1 MRRVIDSRDE
11 IIRDAFF
18 RLWNLKELKT
28 VLEDFKEIKNMVV
41 GFASLIGIGGIG
53 YVSYFTKW
61 PLGAKLVI
69 VILVVLLIVA
79 ITLVRNVLRV
89 AQEKCSKCSLKI
101 EDDIFTLAR
110 AAHDVV
116 HAIRD
121 SIEEEGKFL
130 NAKLDELKRIFENEL
145 QHVLDRCQEYFSER
159 YDTPQIVVS
168 LMEVNDPQTPDFM
181 MTKYYSSN
189 ASIDRKKYRSY
200 ISEQKGEVAGKFLQI
215 AALRDGGKG
224 HEEMTPVIWDSS
236 MLERRKYIE
245 YEHQN
250 TNLNHEKIKKDKQ
263 DKCYDMGISSPF
275 FVNQKFMGCI
285 NVDCL
290 RKNLKTNNFKE
301 EDAEVLRFFGDAC
314 ALIYEIMELVES
326 TKSKERELQELREI
340 INDNVLDKRKL
351 MEDLNKI

>member
-1 MRRVIDSRDE
+1 MIVETKLSKML
-11 IIRDAFF
+11 FF

-28 VLEDFKEIKNMVV
+28 VLEDFREIKNMVV
-41 GFASLIGIGGIG
+41 GFAFLIGIGGIG
-53 YVSYFTKW
+53 YVSYFMKW
-61 PLGAKLVI
+61 SLGAKLVI
-69 VILVVLLIVA
+69 VFLVALLIVA
-79 ITLVRNVLRV
+79 IILVRNILLV

-101 EDDIFTLAR
+101 ENDIFTLAR

-130 NAKLDELKRIFENEL
+130 NTKLDELKRIFENEL
-145 QHVLDRCQEYFSER
+145 QHVLDRCQEYFSKR
-159 YDTPQIVVS
+159 CDTPQIVVS

-200 ISEQKGEVAGKFLQI
+200 VSEQKGKVAGKFLQI
-215 AALRDGGKG
+215 AALRNGGKG

-250 TNLNHEKIKKDKQ
+250 TDLDHEKIKKDKQ
-263 DKCYDMGISSPF
+263 DRFYDVGISSPF
-275 FVNQKFMGCI
+275 FC
-285 NVDCL
+285 
-290 RKNLKTNNFKE
+290 
-301 EDAEVLRFFGDAC
+301 
-314 ALIYEIMELVES
+314 
-326 TKSKERELQELREI
+326 
-340 INDNVLDKRKL
+340 
-351 MEDLNKI
+351 